1 MTKQVIRAARAAIAG
16 DIAPATVLIDDGRIA
31 AVLDGAEAAIPTELA
46 DDFAEAT
53 QISLADDRV
62 LLPGLVDTH
71 VHINEPGRTHWEG
84 FATATQAAA
93 AGGISTM
100 VDMPLNSIPSTTT
113 SDALEQK
120 VAASEGKLSVDVAL
134 WGGIVPDNIGTGDLR
149 NLWDA
154 GVIGFKCFLIHS
166 GVDDFPNITYDQL
179 RAAMEEIA
187 EFDGLVIAHCEDPE
201 LVAQATAEVEAN
213 GGGDETYTSF
223 LRTRPP
229 ESEREAV
236 RQFIAAAE
244 ATGCR
249 AHIVHVTEAGSV
261 ELIRA
266 AKERG
271 SRISGETCPHY
282 IALSAENIPD
292 GATSQKC
299 CPPIRDAAN
308 REHLWRG
315 LQDGT
320 LSFVVTDHSP
330 SPADLKLFAG
340 TDAGQHGFGIDGAGG
355 TRIGLGGQFAEAWG
369 GIASLEVSL
378 PITWTTAR
386 LRGFSLAD
394 VVRWMCTNT
403 AAFAGFDDRGEIAVG
418 KRADLVE
425 FAPDETFLVIPENLH
440 QRHPVSAYASMPL
453 AGVVKRTW
461 LGGNLAFNAYDK
473 DPFAA
478 TSGQIVYRQEQN

>member
-1 MTKQVIRAARAAIAG
+1 MKKLIVRASRAAISG
-16 DIAPATVLIDDGRIA
+16 EIVSATVLIDDGLIC
-31 AVLDGAEAAIPTELA
+31 AVLNGKDAEIPSELA
-46 DDFAEAT
+46 DDFTLAT
-53 QISLADDRV
+53 PISIADDHV
-62 LLPGLVDTH
+62 LIPGLVDTH

-93 AGGISTM
+93 AGGICTM
-100 VDMPLNSIPSTTT
+100 VDMPLNSVPSTTNVA
-113 SDALEQK
+113 ALEQK
-120 VAASEGKLSVDVAL
+120 IATSEGKLTVDVAL

-149 NLWDA
+149 KLWDA

-179 RAAMEEIA
+179 RTAMAEIS
-187 EFDGLVIAHCEDPE
+187 EFDGLVLAHCEDPE

-213 GGGDETYTSF
+213 GGADETYASF

-244 ATGCR
+244 ETGCR

-261 ELIRA
+261 DLIRA

-271 SRISGETCPHY
+271 SSISGETCPHY

-308 REHLWRG
+308 REYLWRG

-320 LSFVVTDHSP
+320 LSLVVTDHSP
-330 SPADLKLFAG
+330 SPADLKLFAD
-340 TDAGQHGFGIDGAGG
+340 TDAGQHGFGVDGAGG
-355 TRIGLGGQFAEAWG
+355 TSIGLGGRFAEAWG

-403 AAFAGFDDRGEIAVG
+403 AAFAGFTDRGEIAVG

-425 FAPDETFLVIPENLH
+425 FAPDETFLVIPENLY

-461 LGGNLAFNAYDK
+461 LGGNLAFNSDANN
-473 DPFAA
+473 PFAA
-478 TSGQIVYRQEQN
+478 TCGQTIYRQEQE